1 MRPRRHLII
10 DQQYLAIAM
19 LQTGRS
25 QTEVATEL
33 RVSQSVIS
41 RLQQRYRE
49 TGRVT
54 ERRRSGRPL
63 ATSQADDRYIVNNAL
78 RNRMMNATQLQARL
92 REVRG
97 TQVSRQTIRNRL
109 HQHGLRARR
118 PARVP
123 DHTTRHRHHRLAW
136 AREHLRWTRDQWAS
150 VLFSDE
156 SRFTLSRNDGRQ
168 RCWRRQGERY
178 ASATVVTR
186 RAFGGGGVTV
196 WAGVS
201 SRYRTALHF
210 VNGTV
215 TSPYYLNNI
224 INPVIVPLHEQ
235 HRPDFIFMDDNA
247 PAHRGRII
255 RERLLETGVPQ
266 MEWPALSPDLNPI
279 ENLWDQ
285 LSRLVEARNSAP
297 QNLND
302 LRAALQEEWD
312 AMPQQT
318 ISQLVNSMRRRC
330 QAVIDAHGHMTS
342 Y

>member
-1 MRPRRHLII
+1 MRPRRHLTI
-10 DQQYLAIAM
+10 DQ
-19 LQTGRS
+19 
-25 QTEVATEL
+25 
-33 RVSQSVIS
+33 VSQSVIS

-54 ERRRSGRPL
+54 ERHRSGHPL
-63 ATSQADDRYIVNNAL
+63 ATSHTDDRFIVNSAL
-78 RNRMMNATQLQARL
+78 RNRMMNATQLQAHL
-92 REVRG
+92 REVR
-97 TQVSRQTIRNRL
+97 VSRQTIRNRL

-123 DHTTRHRHHRLAW
+123 DHTTRHRCHRLAW
-136 AREHLRWTRDQWAS
+136 AREHLHWTRDQWAS

-156 SRFTLSRNDGRQ
+156 RRFMLSRNDGRQ
-168 RCWRRQGERY
+168 RCWRRQGEPY

-201 SRYRTALHF
+201 GQYRTALHF

-235 HRPDFIFMDDNA
+235 HRPNFIFMDDNA

-255 RERLLETGVPQ
+255 RERLLETGVLQ

-285 LSRLVEARNSAP
+285 LSRRVEAWSSVP

-302 LRAALQEEWD
+302 LRAALQEE
-312 AMPQQT
+312 
-318 ISQLVNSMRRRC
+318 
-330 QAVIDAHGHMTS
+330 
-342 Y
+342 